1 MVRFL
6 FSSARSQFT
15 SSFNERTQ
23 RMNSKVND
31 QFERTDETENQL
43 VFQLFNFYLIYSFLI
58 LYLIFSVLTLI
69 YNKLYVLLKNF
80 RR

>member
-1 MVRFL
+1 MMKFEMNT
-6 FSSARSQFT
+6 FT

>member
-1 MVRFL
+1 
-6 FSSARSQFT
+6 
-15 SSFNERTQ
+15 
-23 RMNSKVND
+23 MNSKVND